1 MTVGDYPE
9 KVPAAWLIPPK
20 IFESEGEAPHFT
32 DIADRLGLDVDDNA
46 GGVIVDDFD
55 NDGDLDLVASSSSM
69 HGQLRFFRNNGD
81 GTFTERTREAG
92 LLGEVGG
99 LNLVQ
104 ADYNNDGFLDLFV
117 LRGAWL
123 RKGGHHPNSLL
134 RNNGDGTFDD
144 VTEAAGVL
152 SFHPTQTAVWFD
164 YNGDGWIDLYIGNET
179 KEDDPQPS
187 ELYRNN
193 GDGTFTEIA
202 AETGLAIVGMI
213 KAVVSADYNNDGRPD
228 LYVTD
233 LWGTNRLFR
242 NDGPRPG
249 RSGPTAPWVFTE
261 VGAAAGVTE
270 PAHSFPAWFFDYDN
284 DGWPDLFVSSYGIRN
299 VGDIAAD
306 LLGLPTQADHA
317 RLFRNNHDG
326 TFRDVTRDAHLDRV
340 LHTMGSNFG
349 DIDND
354 GWLDFYLGTGDPNLA
369 TIIPNRMFRNVE
381 GRLFQDVTTAAG
393 VGHLQKGHGV
403 AFADI
408 DNDGDQDIYEV
419 MGGAVTGDH
428 FRNVLYENPGSGN
441 HWLTLRL
448 EGVRS
453 NRAAIGAR
461 IHVEVETAA
470 GPRSIYRTVGSG
482 GSFGASPLRQE
493 IGLGRARSIRTV
505 TIGWPASGTTQ
516 TLNGL
521 ELDRFYEVKEGEP
534 AARQATPKRIQL

>member
-1 MTVGDYPE
+1 M
-9 KVPAAWLIPPK
+9 
-20 IFESEGEAPHFT
+20 
-32 DIADRLGLDVDDNA
+32 
-46 GGVIVDDFD
+46 
-55 NDGDLDLVASSSSM
+55 
-69 HGQLRFFRNNGD
+69 
-81 GTFTERTREAG
+81 
-92 LLGEVGG
+92 
-99 LNLVQ
+99 
-104 ADYNNDGFLDLFV
+104 
-117 LRGAWL
+117 
-123 RKGGHHPNSLL
+123 
-134 RNNGDGTFDD
+134 
-144 VTEAAGVL
+144 
-152 SFHPTQTAVWFD
+152 
-164 YNGDGWIDLYIGNET
+164 
-179 KEDDPQPS
+179 
-187 ELYRNN
+187 
-193 GDGTFTEIA
+193 
-202 AETGLAIVGMI
+202 
-213 KAVVSADYNNDGRPD
+213 
-228 LYVTD
+228 
-233 LWGTNRLFR
+233 
-242 NDGPRPG
+242 
-249 RSGPTAPWVFTE
+249 
-261 VGAAAGVTE
+261 
-270 PAHSFPAWFFDYDN
+270 
-284 DGWPDLFVSSYGIRN
+284 
-299 VGDIAAD
+299 
-306 LLGLPTQADHA
+306 
-317 RLFRNNHDG
+317 FRNNHDG
-326 TFRDVTRDAHLDRV
+326 TFRDVTREAHLDRV

-453 NRAAIGAR
+453 NRSAIGAR
-461 IHVEVETAA
+461 IHVEVETPA

-493 IGLGRARSIRTV
+493 IGLGRASAIRMV

-534 AARQATPKRIQL
+534 AARQVTPKRIHL